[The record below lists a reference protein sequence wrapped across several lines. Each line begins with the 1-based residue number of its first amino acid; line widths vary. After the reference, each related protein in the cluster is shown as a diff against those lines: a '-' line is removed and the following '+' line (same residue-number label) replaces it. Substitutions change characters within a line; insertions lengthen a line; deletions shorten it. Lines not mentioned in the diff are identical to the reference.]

1 MSAIFVIREGGNN
14 RTVGQFDMSGIRAL
28 GPEEEVFAVTDTTD
42 LYDDDTRLGDIMRG
56 ERATKGKSLLDVQR
70 ELRIRASYVAAIEN
84 CDITA
89 FDAPSFISGYVRSYA
104 RYLGMDPDWTF
115 RRFCAESGF
124 QPTHGMA
131 ASAAGPK
138 PARRPSDPAEA
149 LANPRALFIPQPE
162 SFWSQ
167 VEPRAIGSL
176 VVLIALIAG
185 LGYGGW
191 SVLQEV
197 QRVNVTPGDDAPTV
211 VADLDPVQG
220 SGLPQPDLD
229 PADGVEMAA
238 NLPQPES
245 LDRTYRPQILEAPVL
260 TARDG
265 PISAIDP
272 GLTQPPA
279 PAQTVLAETAPASG
293 AVVVST
299 GGQAMAFGP
308 QLPAEQLAVRTV
320 APDAPP
326 LELLAAR
333 PAWVR
338 VTSSDGTVLLEK
350 IMDAGERFALPNL
363 EEPPLLRTGNSGA
376 VYFAVNGRTYGPAAP
391 GPQVVK
397 NVELSPASLT
407 AKYAFADL
415 TADPELAQMIAV
427 AQAEPVPQDQDG
439 GTVISE

>member
-1 MSAIFVIREGGNN
+1 
-14 RTVGQFDMSGIRAL
+14 MSGIRAS
-28 GPEEEVFAVTDTTD
+28 GPEEEVHPKMDTTE

-89 FDAPSFISGYVRSYA
+89 FDAPSFVSGYVRSYA

-115 RRFCAESGF
+115 RRFCNESGF
-124 QPTHGMA
+124 QPTHGMS

-162 SFWSQ
+162 SFWSS

-176 VVLIALIAG
+176 AVLVALIAG

-197 QRVNVTPGDDAPTV
+197 QRVNLTPGEDAPTV

-220 SGLPQPDLD
+220 SGLAQPDLD
-229 PADGVEMAA
+229 EAEGLDMAA
-238 NLPQPES
+238 SLPQPEA
-245 LDRTYRPQILEAPVL
+245 LDRAYRPQILEVPVL
-260 TARDG
+260 VARDG

-272 GLTQPPA
+272 GLTQVPTPEEIGLA
-279 PAQTVLAETAPASG
+279 SAQSTADSTAT
-293 AVVVST
+293 AVAAGMAVT
-299 GGQAMAFGP
+299 QAMQFGP
-308 QLPAEQLAVRTV
+308 QLPAEQMTVRT
-320 APDAPP
+320 AALDAPE

-338 VTSSDGTVLLEK
+338 VSSADGTVLLEK
-350 IMDAGERFALPNL
+350 IMDAGERFTLPKL

-376 VYFAVNGRTYGPAAP
+376 VYFSVSGRTYGPAAP

-397 NVELSPASLT
+397 NVELSSASLT
-407 AKYAFADL
+407 AKYALADL
-415 TADPELAQMIAV
+415 NADPELAQMIAI
-427 AQAEPVPQDQDG
+427 AQADTQPDAGPLGAAQVQD
-439 GTVISE
+439 E